1 MKILANITPQPGV
14 QQKIVLLLNEV
25 LTGSTGTPR
34 FYRFEATPGVV
45 PPEIPISGVEA
56 GDYIVRLL
64 VDEVESV
71 FLDPATKKPRNL
83 IKRIEAIPSTQK
95 RLRATNIQLS
105 FSGEGS
111 AATVRSEVTVQDQNN
126 APVADVQAS
135 ATWNAPDGSA
145 PNQAQPTNA
154 GGIASFTHNDGRGT
168 YTFNLNNLSKSGYT
182 FDRSNSITRKT
193 IVVPALNV
201 LRATQISFEV
211 TPQNNQ
217 FEVRGRV
224 TVLDSNQNPVAGAN
238 VSVNWRLPNNTTP
251 PQTASTNSQGV
262 ALFTVTNG
270 SGTYT
275 LNVTN
280 VTKTDFTFDSANSV
294 LTNSVVAPGEPLRV
308 DQIYYPGDFDKGDH
322 LEIRW
327 EVTIKDR
334 TGARIEGASVTVRL
348 TFPDGSSRMET
359 DPHTNEHGHAV
370 FEVNTQLRGTFTL
383 TVTEV
388 AKPGYYFDQAGSTE
402 LTKTLAAESNPLNV
416 ESISFEGV
424 QYDDPLRVP
433 GRVIVKDKT
442 AAAVQN
448 AFVEA
453 RWTLPDGSTE
463 DQSDS
468 TNELGY
474 AWLEITGPRGL
485 YTLTVLNIT
494 KAGYTFDPTQNIVSH
509 TRVL

>member
-1 MKILANITPQPGV
+1 MKILANITPQPGA

-25 LTGSTGTPR
+25 LTESTGTPR
-34 FYRFEATPGVV
+34 FYRFEATPGVI

-71 FLDPATKKPRNL
+71 FLDPATKKPKNL
-83 IKRIEAIPSTQK
+83 IKHIATIPSTQK
-95 RLRATNIQLS
+95 RLLATNIQLS
-105 FSGEGS
+105 FSGEGN

-145 PNQAQPTNA
+145 PNQSQTTNA
-154 GGIASFTHNDGRGT
+154 SGIANFTHTDGRGT
-168 YTFNLNNLSKSGYT
+168 YTFNLNNLGKTGYT
-182 FDRSNSITRKT
+182 FDRSHSILRKT
-193 IVVPALNV
+193 LVVPALNV
-201 LRATQISFEV
+201 LRATQITFEV

-224 TVLDSNQNPVAGAN
+224 TVLDSNQNPVAGAT
-238 VSVNWRLPNNTTP
+238 VRVNWQLPNNATP
-251 PQTASTNSQGV
+251 SQTATTNNQGV
-262 ALFTVTNG
+262 ALFTVANG

-275 LNVTN
+275 LNVSN
-280 VTKTDFTFDSANSV
+280 VAKTDFIFDSANSV

-334 TGARIEGASVTVRL
+334 TGARIEDASVTVRL
-348 TFPDGSSRMET
+348 TFPGGSNRMET
-359 DPHTNEHGHAV
+359 DPHTDEHGRAV

-388 AKPGYYFDQAGSTE
+388 AKPGYYFDQAGSNE
-402 LTKTLAAESNPLNV
+402 LTKTLVADPNPLNV

-424 QYDDPLRVP
+424 QFDDPLRVP
-433 GRVIVKDKT
+433 GRVVVKDST
-442 AAAVQN
+442 GAAVQN
-448 AFVEA
+448 AMVEA
-453 RWTLPDGSTE
+453 HWTLPDGSME
-463 DQSDS
+463 DQSNG

-474 AWLEITGPRGL
+474 AWLEITGPRGR
-485 YTLTVLNIT
+485 YVLTVLNIS
-494 KAGYTFDPTQNIVSH
+494 KAGYSFDPTQNSLSH
-509 TRVL
+509 SRIL